1 MRDRDLLKALS
12 RLLDVQRVQ
21 RTGAEA
27 ALAEAQEAE
36 RLARATEAEARE
48 EADAA
53 QEDWLRGLAEPG
65 FSPEYQRALAARLLV
80 RERHGADC
88 AARTE
93 RASAATE
100 EGREAWRTSEA
111 RVRSGE
117 RGTGRLRRTIGRRE
131 EERRLGALADRT
143 TTKWMQP

>member
-1 MRDRDLLKALS
+1 MLKALS

-27 ALAEAQEAE
+27 ALAQAQEAE
-36 RLARATEAEARE
+36 RLARASEAEARQ

-53 QEDWLRGLAEPG
+53 QKDWLRGLAEPG
-65 FSPEYQRALAARLLV
+65 FSPEYQRALAARLIA
-80 RERHGADC
+80 RERQGADC
-88 AARTE
+88 AVRTE
-93 RASAATE
+93 RASEATE
-100 EGREAWRTSEA
+100 ERREAWRTTEA

-117 RGTGRLRRTIGRRE
+117 RGARKLRRTIGRRE

-143 TTKWMQP
+143 TTKWTRS